1 MPGLFFSAMRDWPE
15 RGVCVA
21 SSRVAA
27 SWPVAPGT
35 PIIELPSGETMEIEL
50 IEIREFLAARHP
62 FDALPGDA
70 LDRLPGMLSVRYLRR
85 GTAVP
90 PPEESGRD
98 LYIVR
103 QGAVETRDP
112 GGKLI
117 DKLGEGELLSVL
129 CTGDDASS
137 AATSVT
143 AEDTLFY
150 LLPCEQLDL
159 LRESYPEFARHF
171 DSTVTARLKK
181 AIAVLQAAP
190 QGGGLLKVAV
200 GSLMRRE
207 PVFVGPQASV
217 REAAQR
223 MTEARVSSLLV
234 LDADKLVGV
243 VTDRDLRSRCV
254 AAGLDPAR
262 PVSEIMTS
270 NVHTVT
276 STMPGFEALMRMTR
290 LNVHHLPVMDGS
302 RAVGMLSTT
311 DLIRHEGAN
320 AVYLAGDVGKAA
332 SVEALADISRK
343 LPELQVQLAL
353 AGASAGHVG
362 EAVSTV
368 NDAISRRLLEL
379 AERELGSPPVPYVWV
394 TGGSHARREQT
405 SHSDQDNALI
415 LSDSMAPEDDQY
427 FEALARFVCDGLNAC
442 GFVYCPGE
450 VMASNAKWR
459 QPRAKWRGY
468 FDTWIDEP
476 DPMALMLSSVFFDLR
491 AIHGDAA
498 LLDSLQRENLEKSQA
513 NGIFIAYM
521 VANAMTHRPPLGFF
535 RNIVLIHGGEHD
547 KTFDIKHRGI
557 VPVVDLARV
566 YALAEGRPEINT
578 VERLRAVSGTRAV
591 STQGARDLE
600 DAYELIATLRVQ
612 HQARQLRSGNK
623 ADNFI
628 ASDEFSALERS
639 HLKDAFG
646 IIATMQEALEQRH
659 SAGRLR

>member
-1 MPGLFFSAMRDWPE
+1 
-15 RGVCVA
+15 
-21 SSRVAA
+21 
-27 SWPVAPGT
+27 
-35 PIIELPSGETMEIEL
+35 MEIEL

-62 FDALPGDA
+62 FDALPDDA

-112 GGKLI
+112 GGNLL
-117 DKLGEGELLSVL
+117 DKLGEGELLPVL
-129 CTGDDASS
+129 CDGDDVNTT
-137 AATSVT
+137 ATSVT

-150 LLPCEQLDL
+150 LLACEQLDR
-159 LRESYPEFARHF
+159 LRETYPEFAKHF
-171 DSTVTARLKK
+171 DTAVTARLKK
-181 AIAVLQAAP
+181 AIAALQAAP
-190 QGGGLLKVAV
+190 QGGGGLLKVAV
-200 GSLMRRE
+200 GNLMKRE

-223 MTEARVSSLLV
+223 MTDERVSSLLV
-234 LDADKLVGV
+234 LDGDRLVGL

-270 NVHTVT
+270 KVHTIT
-276 STMPGFEALMRMTR
+276 SAMPGFEALMCMTR
-290 LNVHHLPVMDGS
+290 LNVHHLPVVEGQ
-302 RAVGMLSTT
+302 RAVGVLSTT
-311 DLIRHEGAN
+311 DLIRHESAN

-332 SVEALADISRK
+332 SVEMLADISRK

-379 AERELGSPPVPYVWV
+379 AERQLGSPPVPYVWV

-415 LSDSMAPEDDQY
+415 LSDEMAPEDDKY

-450 VMASNAKWR
+450 VMASNTRWR
-459 QPRAKWRGY
+459 QPRRRWRNY
-468 FDTWIDEP
+468 FDTWINEP
-476 DPMALMLSSVFFDLR
+476 EPMALMLSSVFFDLR
-491 AIHGDAA
+491 AIHGDAT
-498 LLDSLQRENLEKSQA
+498 LLDSLQRENLEKSRA
-513 NGIFIAYM
+513 NGIFIAHM
-521 VANAMTHRPPLGFF
+521 AANALTHRPPLGFF

-547 KTFDIKHRGI
+547 RTFDIKHRGI

-566 YALAEGRPEINT
+566 YALAEGRPETNT
-578 VERLRAVSGTRAV
+578 VERLRAVAGTRAV

-600 DAYELIATLRVQ
+600 DAHEFIATLRVQ
-612 HQARQLRSGNK
+612 HQAQQLRCGNK

-628 ASDEFSALERS
+628 ASAELSALERS